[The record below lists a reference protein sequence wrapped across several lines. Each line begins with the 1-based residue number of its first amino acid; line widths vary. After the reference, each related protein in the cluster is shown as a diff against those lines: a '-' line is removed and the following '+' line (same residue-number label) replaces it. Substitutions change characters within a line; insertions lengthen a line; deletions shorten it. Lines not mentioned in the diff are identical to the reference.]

1 MASHIYKNGM
11 DYDYNSYVGHVT
23 TKQDQNTSKF
33 IIMKFLVHILNILRF
48 DLVLSKVVRK
58 AKWGGTYLPNT
69 MDKNNYFSFLLYII
83 NY

>member
-1 MASHIYKNGM
+1 
-11 DYDYNSYVGHVT
+11 
-23 TKQDQNTSKF
+23 
-33 IIMKFLVHILNILRF
+33 MKFLVHILNILRF

>member
-1 MASHIYKNGM
+1 MITWSIFL
-11 DYDYNSYVGHVT
+11 DYDSYVGHDT

-33 IIMKFLVHILNILRF
+33 IIMKFLAYILNILRI

-58 AKWGGTYLPNT
+58 EKWGGTYLPNT